1 MKFYKKAFTLAEILL
16 AVGIIGVLAV
26 ITTPMLAKNVAEQKD
41 RALLEK
47 AKAQI
52 TLGNQNIIQVSN
64 MNSASGRYTDLL
76 AYIRAI
82 DLDFNEGED
91 GVSASSS
98 WFVTINN
105 KTPFFDVIPG
115 YWGIVSI
122 PSSTNIQ
129 NRANLG
135 DYMFYRFKN
144 FPAGVAIPRDIQ
156 PLVEDVEE
164 DIDEENLPPENDP
177 REPKTVLTTILIDA
191 NGWNKRPNVIGNDVF
206 EFDLL
211 NNGSLVPHAPAEN

>member
-76 AYIRAI
+76 AYIRAM
-82 DLDFNEGED
+82 DLDFKKGGTITE
-91 GVSASSS
+91 SSS
-98 WFVTINN
+98 LMLMNGDGTS
-105 KTPFFDVIPG
+105 PFFDVIPG
-115 YWGIVSI
+115 YWGMVSI
-122 PSSTNIQ
+122 PSITSVNF
-129 NRANLG
+129 G
-135 DYMFYRFKN
+135 DKYRFYRFKN
-144 FPAGVAIPRDIQ
+144 FPAGVAVPEVIELTIK
-156 PLVEDVEE
+156 DVEE
-164 DIDEENLPPENDP
+164 DIDEENLEPDKDP
-177 REPKTVLTTILIDA
+177 REPKTVIATILIDA
-191 NGWNKRPNVIGNDVF
+191 NGWDKRPNIIGNDVF

-211 NNGSLVPHAPAEN
+211 NNGSLVPHAPAGN

>member
-82 DLDFNEGED
+82 DLDFDEGED

-115 YWGIVSI
+115 YWGMVSI
-122 PSSTNIQ
+122 PSITSVNF
-129 NRANLG
+129 G
-135 DYMFYRFKN
+135 DKYRFYRFKN
-144 FPAGVAIPRDIQ
+144 FPAGVAIPRDIK

-164 DIDEENLPPENDP
+164 DIDEENLSPENDP